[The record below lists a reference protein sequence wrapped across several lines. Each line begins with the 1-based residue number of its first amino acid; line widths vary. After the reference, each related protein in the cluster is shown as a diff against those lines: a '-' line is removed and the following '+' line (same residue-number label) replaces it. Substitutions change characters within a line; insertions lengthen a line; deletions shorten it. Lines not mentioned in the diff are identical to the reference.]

1 VSSMTN
7 ANDLTNPH
15 AATRDAFQHELSQHG
30 FGFQHA
36 VIDRARKL
44 YGTQGSLWEV
54 IASEVPVNLGTGTRI
69 DVVMRLKKML
79 ASTLLVGECKK
90 VNPAYSTWC
99 FIPSPFTHANR
110 LRDHEQLSLEC
121 LSYKKESAVGVEHR
135 HGIFLDPAYSI
146 GLAIK
151 EAQPGDS
158 QPKRGSSS
166 DAIEDAATQVM
177 RGTNGLVNA
186 LVTYPDMLAA
196 DRLNILLPVIFT
208 TAKLFVSN
216 ANLANSLLDGNMDLS
231 GESFEQVPWLWY
243 QSHASPGLKH
253 AHPLDRDPIKSFEG
267 LMDTFYIRTIAVVGQ
282 GGLEPFLRWTTDRD
296 FGVGRFA

>member
-1 VSSMTN
+1 MTN
-7 ANDLTNPH
+7 ASDPTNPH
-15 AATRDAFQHELSQHG
+15 AAIRNAFQHELSQHG

-36 VIDRARKL
+36 VIDRARKI
-44 YGTQGSLWEV
+44 YATAGSLWEV
-54 IASEVPVNLGTGTRI
+54 IASEVPVDLGSGTRI

-79 ASTLLVGECKK
+79 ASTLLIGECKK

-121 LSYKKESAVGVEHR
+121 LSYKMGAAVGVAQR

-151 EAQPGDS
+151 EGRQGDP

-166 DAIEDAATQVM
+166 DAIEDAATQVT

-186 LVTYPDMLAA
+186 LVTYPDILSD

-208 TAKLFVSN
+208 SAKLFVSKT
-216 ANLANSLLDGNMDLS
+216 NLANSLLDGNVDLS
-231 GESFEQVPWLWY
+231 GDAFEQVSWLWY
-243 QSHASPGLKH
+243 QYHTSPTLKH
-253 AHPLDRDPIKSFEG
+253 EYPLERGPIKSFDS
-267 LMDTFYIRTIAVVGQ
+267 LMETFYIRTIAVVGQ
-282 GGLEPFLRWTTDRD
+282 GGLEAFLRWTTDRD
-296 FGVGRFA
+296 FGVGRFD